1 MVTGAVLLGVISVV
15 AVSDMLIALY
25 LRSLA
30 ERVDSG
36 ETISRNVDPERARR
50 MASVLLLGAPVIW
63 LVVVLISF
71 GVVPSGIE
79 PIRF

>member
-36 ETISRNVDPERARR
+36 DTISRNVDPERARR

-63 LVVVLISF
+63 LFVVLISF
-71 GVVPSGIE
+71 GVIPSGIE